1 MNHKSFNKNEKQNKK
16 GGHTNMRTRMKKLVG
31 LASGLFLALGMLV
44 MDSAPVHADYNVA
57 NDSAAMVIRIRLN
70 IDRSVA
76 IATGDVDMDL
86 GYVPLNTS
94 TFTLHPAS
102 VTIGGNINNTELS
115 LAAMISGGWVFDNTQ
130 TITSTASSANV
141 LHAWAQFTG
150 VSTGLAPAQDYEYF
164 RVGTSSGS
172 KIVSA
177 TTSPNFAGVPVGI
190 AGGANIGRF
199 ENDAGNNGP
208 TDADMD
214 GMDPGAVRHL
224 FTYFRLPP
232 NTTIT
237 ADQEVQ
243 FTLTVRAGP

>member
-115 LAAMISGGWVFDNTQ
+115 LAAMISGGWGRCAGRGWLLKPCQCRN
-130 TITSTASSANV
+130 SLSCS
-141 LHAWAQFTG
+141 
-150 VSTGLAPAQDYEYF
+150 
-164 RVGTSSGS
+164 
-172 KIVSA
+172 
-177 TTSPNFAGVPVGI
+177 TTSPDHTFFMAT
-190 AGGANIGRF
+190 R
-199 ENDAGNNGP
+199 
-208 TDADMD
+208 
-214 GMDPGAVRHL
+214 
-224 FTYFRLPP
+224 
-232 NTTIT
+232 
-237 ADQEVQ
+237 
-243 FTLTVRAGP
+243 